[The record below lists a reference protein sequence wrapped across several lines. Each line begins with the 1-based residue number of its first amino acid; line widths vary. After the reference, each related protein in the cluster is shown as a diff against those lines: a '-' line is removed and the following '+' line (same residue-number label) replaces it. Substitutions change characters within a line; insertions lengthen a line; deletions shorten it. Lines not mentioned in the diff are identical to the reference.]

1 MRVTIFGFYELM
13 ARFTEMKSIFA
24 LSEKSFTT
32 DTLTLND
39 LVMDFIEMPSQVTLH
54 GLALKHLT
62 AHRTA
67 H

>member
-1 MRVTIFGFYELM
+1 M

-54 GLALKHLT
+54 GLALKHFA